1 MNKLLEE
8 GKTYLASVAESE
20 LYFKD
25 RSNRINIVIYV
36 EVKVLQIIEANE
48 HDRYCKVEI
57 QDPEG
62 SAVVHWLPE
71 KVFAPRGWL
80 SAGESCR
87 FGHIEIIKEL

>member
-1 MNKLLEE
+1 MAILLEE

-25 RSNRINIVIYV
+25 RGKRIAIVIYV
-36 EVKVLQIIEANE
+36 EVKVLQIAEANKDE
-48 HDRYCKVEI
+48 RYYKIEI
-57 QDPEG
+57 RDPEG
-62 SAVVHWLPE
+62 SDVVHWLPE

-80 SAGESCR
+80 SSGESCR